1 MRCIPLHKRNLFSFF
16 NQGDRSIMKY
26 LCYPVNMQVGRLVGR
41 CFGLMF
47 DVDDHQCRGGSFP
60 AHRFP
65 REKGKADG
73 WGRVD
78 LTAGGYMVGQFAFGF
93 SAFLLSDTEALSVER
108 RTVGL
113 RFRRFLRGAIH
124 KLRYATFFFTPSS
137 LRGFRILPMR

>member
-1 MRCIPLHKRNLFSFF
+1 
-16 NQGDRSIMKY
+16 MKY

-65 REKGKADG
+65 REKRKADG

-124 KLRYATFFFTPSS
+124 KLRYATFF
-137 LRGFRILPMR
+137 LPPPRYADSEFYPCVEIPPPLSRNAIYGWRPATVM